1 VGRVI
6 VVTSGK
12 GGVGK
17 TTTSASIS
25 VGLALKG
32 YTVAV
37 IDFDVGLRNLDLMM
51 GCEKNIVHDFLNV
64 AKNQASITQALIADK
79 WVKNLYILA
88 SSQTGN
94 KDDLTTQGVSKVID
108 ALKKAG
114 FDFIICDSPA
124 GIEKGAKLALHYADE
139 AIVITN
145 PEITSVRDADRILGV
160 IQDTSKRSKE
170 NKSPVLEHLVLT
182 RYQPTKVKNGEML
195 AVDKIVTMLD
205 IPLLG
210 VVPEAE
216 QVLSAINSGRP
227 VILDKG
233 TDVSEAYKDIVARL
247 LGEDCQQRFLTEPKK
262 GFFSRIFK

>member
-1 VGRVI
+1 MGRVI

-182 RYQPTKVKNGEML
+182 RYQPTKVKN
-195 AVDKIVTMLD
+195 V
-205 IPLLG
+205 
-210 VVPEAE
+210 
-216 QVLSAINSGRP
+216 
-227 VILDKG
+227 
-233 TDVSEAYKDIVARL
+233 
-247 LGEDCQQRFLTEPKK
+247 
-262 GFFSRIFK
+262 